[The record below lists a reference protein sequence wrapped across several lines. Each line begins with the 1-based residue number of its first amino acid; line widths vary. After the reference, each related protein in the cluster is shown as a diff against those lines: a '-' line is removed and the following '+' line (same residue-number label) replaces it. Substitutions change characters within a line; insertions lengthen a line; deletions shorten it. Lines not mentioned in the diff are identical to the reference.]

1 MRENMTSLG
10 YYIFRNYDILTL
22 LQLLG
27 LLVQNPSHSRAF
39 RDGRFYPGRINL
51 AGLFDW

>member
-27 LLVQNPSHSRAF
+27 LLVQNPSH
-39 RDGRFYPGRINL
+39 II
-51 AGLFDW
+51 GLGFFSSS